1 MDNDKGVTYR
11 IIVYALKDMAVV
23 DRVLWNIGESEP
35 SSNHI
40 YTVYLLIVLDYPIHQ
55 GRKNQKS

>member
-1 MDNDKGVTYR
+1 MDNDKGATYR

-35 SSNHI
+35 ISNHI
-40 YTVYLLIVLDYPIHQ
+40 YTVYLLIVLDYPIH
-55 GRKNQKS
+55 